1 VAHRSARRLLT
12 VLLIALASI
21 TLLPVGAIATGRA
34 AFVGTHGVSMN
45 PVYYQGD
52 LVVVAKA
59 DLYKVGQ
66 IVAYHVPAKHT
77 VALHRIIG
85 GDPAGYSIKGDN
97 NQSTDPAHPAAG
109 QLIGRAILHIPHG
122 GTWLTRFTNPAM
134 LGLVAFGL
142 MASGGTAIQTRRR
155 RRKKAMS
162 LHSTP
167 SSRWTLPTFVLPHQL
182 QPAAGAVAAVAAVG
196 LALGAVAWIAPLD
209 KPATASTQANRQV
222 TFSYAAAVRL
232 SPAYDGTTV
241 HSPDPIFRR
250 LANTV
255 DLHFA
260 YQGIPGTVTVAAEL
274 STPSGWHSS
283 VPLAQPASF
292 AGNRYESTVR
302 LNPKAFEARAQSAAA
317 VTGLPAEPLT
327 ITVVPS
333 VQTEGNVPFAPA
345 LKLNLTPLQL
355 SLAGDPK
362 SLIVEE
368 STAVSHL
375 ARSPRMLNLLIGHVT
390 VGHAR
395 AASAVLI
402 LAAMLAAATLAFVIR
417 NTPPLSEGAGIRRRY
432 GPLLASVDPM
442 ITPPHIGIIEV
453 AEFATLAKMAERG
466 GLLVVNWSRSDVDT
480 FMVLDES
487 TAYRYRTGS
496 NVGKA
501 AGMEAPAPL

>member
-1 VAHRSARRLLT
+1 MAHRSARRLLM
-12 VLLIALASI
+12 VLPIAFALLA
-21 TLLPVGAIATGRA
+21 LLVVGAISTGRA

-59 DLYKVGQ
+59 DSYTVGQ
-66 IVAYHVPAKHT
+66 IVAYRVPAKHV

-85 GDPAGYSIKGDN
+85 GDPSGYIIKGDN
-97 NQSTDPAHPAAG
+97 NQSIDPTHPAAG
-109 QLIGRAILHIPHG
+109 QLVGRAVLHIPHG
-122 GTWLTRFTNPAM
+122 GTWLTRLTSPAM

-155 RRKKAMS
+155 RRKMAMS
-162 LHSTP
+162 LHATR

-182 QPAAGAVAAVAAVG
+182 QPAAGAVAAIGVLG

-209 KPATASTQANRQV
+209 KPASASTQATRQV

-241 HSPDPIFRR
+241 HSPDPVFRR

-255 DLHFA
+255 DLHLA
-260 YQGIPGTVTVAAEL
+260 YQGSPGRVTVAAEL
-274 STPSGWHSS
+274 STASGWHSS
-283 VPLAQPASF
+283 VPLAPPASF
-292 AGNRYESTVR
+292 TGNRYESTVH
-302 LNPKAFEARAQSAAA
+302 LNLKAFEARAQSAAA

-327 ITVVPS
+327 VTVVPS
-333 VQTEGNVPFAPA
+333 VQTEGNVPFTPE
-345 LKLNLTPLQL
+345 LKMNLTPLQL
-355 SLAGDPK
+355 SLPGDPK

-368 STAVSHL
+368 STAVAHL
-375 ARSPRMLNLLIGHVT
+375 AGSPRTLNLLIGHVT

-395 AASAVLI
+395 AVSAILI
-402 LAAMLAAATLAFVIR
+402 FAAMLAAAMLAFVIR
-417 NTPPLSEGAGIRRRY
+417 NTPPLSEGAEIRRRY

-442 ITPPHIGIIEV
+442 ITPPNIAVIEV

-496 NVGKA
+496 NVGSG
-501 AGMEAPAPL
+501 AGIEAPAPL